1 MALRWVDNELLVH
14 ENFIGLFDLS
24 SSIDDSSL
32 FALVKGTLLHFDI
45 LLRNVRGWCY
55 DGGNTASKCTR
66 DAFKAVMHNE
76 QPLASYMHCY
86 GHSLTLAASD
96 AVKHCSTMRNM
107 LSIAHEIT
115 KLIKQF
121 PCLFGSIIKDGIT
134 PGTTGI
140 RVLCPGNRWTVK
152 AESMLTIIQNYTVL
166 QDMWD
171 VAADMSRSSETIACI
186 RGVAAQMKTFD
197 FFFSLFLGETLLRY
211 TDNLSRTL
219 QKQSFSAIDKMKVA
233 EQTKQALENF
243 QNDFDMFWAKVNGL
257 LSEKNVSDPVVP
269 TITKESEKENSLN
282 YRDPKDYYKQVYH
295 KALENLVLTIE
306 DRFDQLG
313 YNVFCF
319 IEMLFLKVFHNED
332 YSNALEKVN
341 EIYSSDFDLHQL
353 RTQLDVLSNNIPDN
367 VNNIFDIHKYFQQ
380 LTLAER
386 ELISEVIKLVKLI
399 LVLPATNSISES
411 SFSTMHRVKSYLQS
425 TMSQE
430 RLSSV
435 MLLHAHSDYTD
446 DLDLVEVA
454 TDFVNE

>member
-14 ENFIGLFDLS
+14 ENFIGLFEL
-24 SSIDDSSL
+24 SIDDSSL
-32 FALVKGTLLHFDI
+32 FTQVNDALLHFNI
-45 LLRNVRGWCY
+45 SLKNVRGWCY
-55 DGGNTASKCTR
+55 NGASKCTR

-76 QPLASYMHCY
+76 QPLAFYMHCY
-86 GHSLTLAASD
+86 GHSLNLAASD
-96 AVKHCSTMRNM
+96 AVKHCSTMSNM
-107 LSIAHEIT
+107 LSITHEIT

-121 PCLFGSIIKDGIT
+121 PCLFGSIIKDGII

-140 RVLCPGNRWTVK
+140 RVLCPSRWTVK
-152 AESMLTIIQNYTVL
+152 AESMLSIIQNYTVL

-171 VAADMSRSSETIACI
+171 VAANMSQSSETIACI

-233 EQTKQALENF
+233 EQTKQTLANVR
-243 QNDFDMFWAKVNGL
+243 NDFDMFWAKVNGL
-257 LSEKNVSDPVVP
+257 LSEEDVSDPVVP
-269 TITKESEKENSLN
+269 IITKESEKENSLSN
-282 YRDPKDYYKQVYH
+282 PNPKDYYRQVYY
-295 KALENLVLTIE
+295 KALDNLVLTIE

-313 YNVFCF
+313 YSMFCF
-319 IEMLFLKVFHNED
+319 LEMLFLKVFRNED
-332 YSNALEKVN
+332 YSDALEKVN
-341 EIYSSDFDLHQL
+341 EVYSSDLDIHQL
-353 RTQLDVLSNNIPDN
+353 HTQLDVLNTNVPDY
-367 VNNIFDIHKYFQQ
+367 VKNIFDIHKYFQQ

-386 ELISEVIKLVKLI
+386 ELMSEVIKLLKLI
-399 LVLPATNSISES
+399 LVLPATNSISDS

-430 RLSSV
+430 RLSSI
-435 MLLHAHSDYTD
+435 MILHAHNNYTD

-454 TDFVNE
+454 TDFVLN